1 MDSPGSMIT
10 RGADVQEDDCDVCRL
25 LRKILQRIEQ
35 VEQRLSSLEQANR
48 KTIYDPVYLD
58 IMSRRRQT

>member
-1 MDSPGSMIT
+1 MIT

-35 VEQRLSSLEQANR
+35 VEQRLSSLEQATH
-48 KTIYDPVYLD
+48 KTIYDPVYMD